1 MKKQLFSIFLCA
13 MALVSGSVHAAN
25 SGLYFYYW
33 NSAASTGGDL
43 AEFQT
48 TSETNV
54 FIIDSC
60 ELPAYD
66 IAYTI
71 HNSDWSIKYGWGANT
86 ENVDSIGKN
95 VELELGA
102 EGGWSKLTAGKYQI
116 TFDTVSKVIR
126 FEEPVQTLSKQTGSF
141 LRGGDLSMVT
151 YLEDWG
157 AKFKY
162 KDGTEGDV
170 FAILEEYGINLARLR
185 LYHTPGT
192 AVAHNSDTY
201 RTPVKTRYNSWA
213 GRPNYY
219 AGLTDILNLAKRAK
233 DHNMQIC
240 LSIYLS
246 DFWSGATEQYIPAA
260 WSGVTSHSVLLD
272 SVTNYVTRV
281 MQLMVAQGTTPEYV
295 SIGNE
300 SNYGI
305 LFNKSSNPASYGGH
319 TSTMS
324 QCVALFNAAYDA
336 VKAVSSTSQ
345 VIIHHSYG
353 DNGTNSI
360 YVSRNFFQNLKN
372 NGCKYDIVGGSY
384 YPHWA
389 GDHGSTDNTPSAC
402 MNTWATAMKNAV
414 NKPVM
419 LMEVGYS
426 WDKYRPVDKNG
437 GKWMGQLQVNGTY
450 NEASQTGQEKF
461 MRELHAAMKTDANI
475 LGYMYWD
482 PIFVDQKVDGY
493 WIESCWA
500 EKYSGSG
507 DEWWTDGNVISNTT
521 LFDYS
526 GKALRALYNE
536 IASYAEEG
544 PATATEDVQR
554 NDVRCTKV
562 LKEGQ
567 LYLMYKGTMYDVQ
580 GRKIR

>member
-300 SNYGI
+300 SCQVKLSKATFELFLI
-305 LFNKSSNPASYGGH
+305 LLKSY
-319 TSTMS
+319 
-324 QCVALFNAAYDA
+324 L
-336 VKAVSSTSQ
+336 
-345 VIIHHSYG
+345 
-353 DNGTNSI
+353 
-360 YVSRNFFQNLKN
+360 
-372 NGCKYDIVGGSY
+372 
-384 YPHWA
+384 
-389 GDHGSTDNTPSAC
+389 
-402 MNTWATAMKNAV
+402 
-414 NKPVM
+414 
-419 LMEVGYS
+419 
-426 WDKYRPVDKNG
+426 
-437 GKWMGQLQVNGTY
+437 
-450 NEASQTGQEKF
+450 
-461 MRELHAAMKTDANI
+461 I
-475 LGYMYWD
+475 L
-482 PIFVDQKVDGY
+482 
-493 WIESCWA
+493 
-500 EKYSGSG
+500 
-507 DEWWTDGNVISNTT
+507 
-521 LFDYS
+521 
-526 GKALRALYNE
+526 
-536 IASYAEEG
+536 
-544 PATATEDVQR
+544 
-554 NDVRCTKV
+554 
-562 LKEGQ
+562 
-567 LYLMYKGTMYDVQ
+567 
-580 GRKIR
+580 